1 MNIEFSIHDEL
12 PVWGKWAASCTP
24 NSEVGCYKSQPFLLK
39 LGGGNLSVSES
50 RLEDI
55 DAAISRLF
63 SRDEAL
69 IEAIKAYYV
78 IRKGYRDIAEMLNRN
93 PNWCKADPKKS
104 WNKDNVK
111 QWLSV
116 AVAQLEGY
124 LFAKK
129 EAA

>member
-12 PVWGKWAASCTP
+12 SAWGKWAASCTP

-39 LGGGNLSVSES
+39 MGGRNLPVSES
-50 RLEDI
+50 RLEQI
-55 DAAISRLF
+55 DTAISKLF
-63 SRDEAL
+63 SKDEAL
-69 IEAIKAYYV
+69 IEALKLYYIV
-78 IRKGYRDIAEMLNRN
+78 RRGYRDIAEILNN
-93 PNWCKADPKKS
+93 NSQWQKADPAKS

-111 QWLSV
+111 QWLNIS
-116 AVAQLEGY
+116 VAQLEGY

>member
-12 PVWGKWAASCTP
+12 SVWGRWAASCTP
-24 NSEVGCYKSQPFLLK
+24 NSETGCYKSQPFNLK
-39 LGGGNLSVSES
+39 VGGKSLSVPES
-50 RLEDI
+50 RLEQI
-55 DAAISRLF
+55 DAAISKLF
-63 SRDEAL
+63 SKDEAL
-69 IEAIKAYYV
+69 VEAIKLYYV
-78 IRKGYRDIAEMLNRN
+78 VRRGYRDIAEILNKKPQWRK
-93 PNWCKADPKKS
+93 PDRAKS

-111 QWLSV
+111 QWLNV